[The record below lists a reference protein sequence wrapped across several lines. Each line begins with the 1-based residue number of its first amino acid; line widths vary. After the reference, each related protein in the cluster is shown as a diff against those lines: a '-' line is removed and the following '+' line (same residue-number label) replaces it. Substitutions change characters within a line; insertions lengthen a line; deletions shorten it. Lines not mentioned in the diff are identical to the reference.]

1 MLHHVLS
8 AKDDWTGVVLRV
20 MLGVVLAAHGAQ
32 KLLGLFGGYG
42 FEGTMQFLTG
52 TVGLPW
58 LVGFG
63 VILLES
69 LGALLLIA
77 GLGSRLLAGAMT
89 LLFVG
94 IIFTSHAQNGFF
106 MNWFGNQPGEGIEYF
121 LLAIGL
127 SAGIVFNGS
136 GRYSLD
142 RLLTH
147 GTSHPNTRNL

>member
-1 MLHHVLS
+1 MLHQVLS
-8 AKDDWTGVVLRV
+8 AKNDWTGVVLRV
-20 MLGVVLAAHGAQ
+20 MLGVVVAAHGAQ
-32 KLLGLFGGYG
+32 KLLGWFGGYG
-42 FEGTMQFLTG
+42 FEGTMQYFTD

-77 GLGSRLLAGAMT
+77 GLGSRLLGAAMA

-94 IIFTSHAQNGFF
+94 IILTTHAQHGFF
-106 MNWFGNQPGEGIEYF
+106 MNWFGNQPGEGMEF
-121 LLAIGL
+121 SLLAIGL
-127 SAGIVFNGS
+127 SAGLVFNGS

-142 RLLTH
+142 GLLTARK
-147 GTSHPNTRNL
+147 GVRVTS

>member
-1 MLHHVLS
+1 MLHQVLS

-20 MLGVVLAAHGAQ
+20 MLGFVVSAHGAQ
-32 KLLGLFGGYG
+32 KLLGWFGGYG
-42 FEGTMQFLTG
+42 FEGTMQFFTG

-58 LVGFG
+58 LVGFS

-94 IIFTSHAQNGFF
+94 IIFTTHAQNGFF
-106 MNWFGNQPGEGIEYF
+106 MNWFGNQPGEGMEF
-121 LLAIGL
+121 SLLAIGL
-127 SAGIVFNGS
+127 SVGIVFNGS

-142 RLLTH
+142 RLLTNRK
-147 GTSHPNTRNL
+147 GVRVTA